1 MAKRHPS
8 TPRRC
13 IAGASLAI
21 TLLLVL
27 AAAPAGATEPAPEAG
42 VVQPDAM
49 TRLPDNSDTIGN
61 DVYNTTGQGQTG
73 RQNSAAGRTFAYRF
87 RMQNDSDTVQFLT
100 PQGCA
105 GNANFTVKY
114 FLIDNDPL
122 TPDPNITDTIVNG
135 ALAVGRNPGQSET
148 YRVVIKVKPG
158 APVGAKLTCNLSV
171 RIAVKG
177 PDDPV
182 DVARII
188 VKRV

>member
-1 MAKRHPS
+1 MTKTSDAV
-8 TPRRC
+8 RRWVVG
-13 IAGASLAI
+13 AG
-21 TLLLVL
+21 LVL
-27 AAAPAGATEPAPEAG
+27 ALLAGATPVGAAAPEAG

-61 DVYNTTGQGQTG
+61 NVYNTTASGQT
-73 RQNSAAGRTFAYRF
+73 RRRSAPAGTTLGYRF

-114 FLIDNDPL
+114 FVVDNDPL
-122 TPDPNITDTIVNG
+122 VPDINITDTIVNG

-148 YRVVIKVKPG
+148 YRVLIKIKPG
-158 APVGAKLTCNLSV
+158 APAGAKLTCNLSV
-171 RIAVKG
+171 RINAKG

-182 DVARII
+182 DVTRIV
-188 VKRV
+188 VKRT